1 MWKAKINKTKCG
13 LFAERGRR
21 QRNFFKKI
29 KNRLCRRPLPGTL
42 GIGFSQKKQ
51 PLPTAFARGSR
62 HRFFQKKRLS
72 AKTISKTVN
81 LTRRYGYLF
90 LPTAHCGLS
99 AQPLPRASSSGA
111 RQRAVTEKKFSVS
124 PAPSAT
130 VGKAFAKRIRLLEK
144 PRFPVVESSNGCQMV
159 IDNGP

>member
-1 MWKAKINKTKCG
+1 
-13 LFAERGRR
+13 L
-21 QRNFFKKI
+21 
-29 KNRLCRRPLPGTL
+29 
-42 GIGFSQKKQ
+42 S
-51 PLPTAFARGSR
+51 TAFARYAR
-62 HRFFQKKRLS
+62 HRIFSKKTTFADGLCQGLSAQVFSKKRLS

-130 VGKAFAKRIRLLEK
+130 VGKAFAKRIRLLAK